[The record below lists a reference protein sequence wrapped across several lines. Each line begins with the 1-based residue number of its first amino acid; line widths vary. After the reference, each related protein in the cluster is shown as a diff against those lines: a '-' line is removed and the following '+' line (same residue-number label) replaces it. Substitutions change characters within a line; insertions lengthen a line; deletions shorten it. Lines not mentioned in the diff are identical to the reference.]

1 MCKSIKDKTSCDR
14 HLYVHA
20 ATLVCILFSDSC
32 LLLPPA
38 LQELQLL
45 RGKKEEAAEE
55 VHMLNCPHP
64 HRRGGHP
71 EGEGDFSREGC
82 GGLEAF
88 VHNFDDL
95 EITTGSQLRSLWYD
109 ANHDRSFHLPVGKDL
124 SRQRRRS
131 WSWIISNLEQEV
143 RRCQGLLEEVDSE
156 LNDMIRVTRRGYTFH
171 EAGVPPPPPQNQVSV
186 F

>member
-1 MCKSIKDKTSCDR
+1 MCKRIKDKTSCDR

-20 ATLVCILFSDSC
+20 ATLVYILFSDSC

-71 EGEGDFSREGC
+71 EGEGDFSQEGC
-82 GGLEAF
+82 GEAWKPSCTTLTTWKSPLAANYR
-88 VHNFDDL
+88 VCGMMPT
-95 EITTGSQLRSLWYD
+95 TTGPSICQSEKISP
-109 ANHDRSFHLPVGKDL
+109 DRGGGAGA
-124 SRQRRRS
+124 
-131 WSWIISNLEQEV
+131 
-143 RRCQGLLEEVDSE
+143 GL
-156 LNDMIRVTRRGYTFH
+156 
-171 EAGVPPPPPQNQVSV
+171 
-186 F
+186 